1 MRKILMITLV
11 LMAIL
16 VFPSFQS
23 KFHGTQPAKA
33 KYVFLLIGD
42 GMGINQV
49 YLANEYQK
57 QIGGQ
62 ELSILSLPH
71 FGLMTTSTV
80 DPGVIT
86 DSGAGGT
93 AIACGEKTKSGVIGM
108 DSSKTRNL
116 VSVAE
121 VMQNK
126 KYPIGIITSVGINH
140 ATPASF
146 FGHRAHRGMY
156 DDLVKDMT
164 ASGFEYFA
172 GGGVITNNKLNPDS
186 ARKVLINDIVTSGY
200 TLVANQ
206 NQKAL
211 IKNAAKV
218 FVCDT
223 SVYGTSDA
231 LYNVMDPKK
240 AQFTL
245 SEMLQMGIDK
255 LFNKNGFFFMLEG
268 GKIDWSSHSN
278 DAMAMIHEVIDF
290 DNAIKVALDF
300 YKKYPNETLIIITA
314 DHETGGLGWGYR
326 ETKYYNYSYKLAQ
339 QKLSVDAL
347 IDSLKTKDA
356 QESKVFV
363 KNYTGIELPEEVLSK
378 GDYAYSAAFAVDA
391 INKMAGIGWTTGS
404 HTGTP
409 VGVYAI
415 GAGAEKFAKRIDNT
429 DIKPFILQSLAK

>member
-1 MRKILMITLV
+1 MRKILMITV
-11 LMAIL
+11 VIMAIL
-16 VFPSFQS
+16 IFPSFQT
-23 KFHGTQPAKA
+23 KFNGAQPAKA

-49 YLANEYQK
+49 YLANEYRK
-57 QIGGQ
+57 QTGGPQ
-62 ELSILSLPH
+62 LSILSLPH
-71 FGLMTTSTV
+71 FGLMTTNTV
-80 DPGVIT
+80 DAGVIT

-93 AIACGEKTKSGVIGM
+93 AIACGEKTKNGVIGM

-121 VMQNK
+121 VMRDK

-164 ASGFEYFA
+164 ASGFDYFA
-172 GGGVITNNKLNPDS
+172 GGGVITSNKQNPDS
-186 ARKVLINDIVTSGY
+186 ARKVLLNNIMASGY

-206 NQKAL
+206 NQKNL
-211 IKNAAKV
+211 VKSAAKV

-231 LYNVMDPKK
+231 LYNVMDPQK
-240 AQFTL
+240 AQFSL
-245 SEMLQMGIDK
+245 SEMLEMGIDK

-278 DAMAMIHEVIDF
+278 DAMAMIQEVLDF
-290 DNAIKVALDF
+290 DNAVKVALDF
-300 YKKYPNETLIIITA
+300 YKKYPNETLIVITA

-326 ETKYYNYSYKLAQ
+326 ETKYNNYTYKLAQ
-339 QKLSVDAL
+339 QKLSIDAL
-347 IDSLKTKDA
+347 TDSLLSKNA
-356 QESKVFV
+356 EESRVFV
-363 KNYTGIELPEEVLSK
+363 KNYTGIDLPEEVLSK
-378 GDYAYSAAFAVDA
+378 GDYEYTASYAVNA

-415 GAGAEKFAKRIDNT
+415 GAGGEKFAKRIDNT
-429 DIKPFILQSLAK
+429 DIKPFILQSLIK